1 MKKVYT
7 QNGEFIINEC
17 LYESI
22 MKNNPELLIE
32 RTLDD
37 DVKNFNNNVKDILD
51 DINKIF
57 YQNYKKRLTDKQYH
71 RLKDYLETFKEI
83 HNDKELE
90 YRPNHKKIQDMLT
103 SMVLGGESR
112 AYLVDLL
119 LSHASGDSSFNDVDL
134 TKIKTNYKIIDTQLA
149 INDNVPNSVKKKF
162 GLRNTDLVNK
172 FFQSKP
178 EDFVSAE
185 EIKNSLPKETQEKI
199 DDLKK
204 QKEEY
209 EKRNK
214 QRELEDE
221 LASYESKVLKPLTKL
236 SESVVARCK
245 HVVKSST
252 GIWGGDNAKLILGG
266 FNFKKLSSVE
276 TSLPIKYYLGA
287 MEENK
292 NEYFGPIRDLF
303 FEMKASNDIKK
314 ISNDDLKNDSDDGR
328 KQVRTKLAKD
338 IKQDIYDCCYLMEI
352 NNNYVNDIYRAMYLD
367 DVLGSKFHIKT
378 ISKEVV
384 LNATER
390 VMTFNYNMDGKE
402 EIACI
407 IVIRPIFQRL
417 SKLIPQIKDNITS
430 LGSINAM

>member
-1 MKKVYT
+1 M
-7 QNGEFIINEC
+7 
-17 LYESI
+17 
-22 MKNNPELLIE
+22 
-32 RTLDD
+32 
-37 DVKNFNNNVKDILD
+37 
-51 DINKIF
+51 
-57 YQNYKKRLTDKQYH
+57 
-71 RLKDYLETFKEI
+71 
-83 HNDKELE
+83 
-90 YRPNHKKIQDMLT
+90 
-103 SMVLGGESR
+103 
-112 AYLVDLL
+112 
-119 LSHASGDSSFNDVDL
+119 
-134 TKIKTNYKIIDTQLA
+134 
-149 INDNVPNSVKKKF
+149 
-162 GLRNTDLVNK
+162 
-172 FFQSKP
+172 
-178 EDFVSAE
+178 
-185 EIKNSLPKETQEKI
+185 
-199 DDLKK
+199 KK

-209 EKRNK
+209 EKRNER
-214 QRELEDE
+214 RELEEE
-221 LASYESKVLKPLTKL
+221 LALYESKVLKPLTKL

-314 ISNDDLKNDSDDGR
+314 INDENDIDNDIDIVR
-328 KQVRTKLAKD
+328 KQVRTKLAKY

-352 NNNYVNDIYRAMYLD
+352 NNSYVNDIYRAMYLD